1 MRKEGRATEP
11 ERRSGTMYGFK
22 IVGVALVAGILAGL
36 AGGCG
41 PQAADSPAQKS
52 QAAPAS
58 KPASKPAAGLAA
70 PLTGDRPR
78 PADADGS
85 RVRLGEEAPDFELTT
100 TDGAAF
106 RLSDQRGKV
115 VLLNFFATWCVPCLT
130 ELPHL
135 QKDVYDKIKNDHFTM
150 LAIGREHDNGQVAVF
165 RDKHHFT
172 FPMAG
177 DPGRTVFALYAE
189 KSIPRTLVIGADGH
203 VLFQVISYSDT
214 GLQHMVA
221 LIRNKLAEKAR

>member
-1 MRKEGRATEP
+1 MPNEGRATEP
-11 ERRSGTMYGFK
+11 EGRSGTMCSFK
-22 IVGVALVAGILAGL
+22 IVNVALVCGILAGL

-41 PQAADSPAQKS
+41 PQAADSPTQKS
-52 QAAPAS
+52 QTAPAR
-58 KPASKPAAGLAA
+58 KPAAGLAA

-100 TDGAAF
+100 TDGTAF
-106 RLSDQRGKV
+106 RLGDQRGKV

-135 QKDVYDKIKNDHFTM
+135 QKDVYEKIKNDHFTM
-150 LAIGREHDNGQVAVF
+150 LAIGREHDSAQVAVF

-172 FPMAG
+172 FPTAG
-177 DPGRTVFALYAE
+177 DPRRAVFALYAE
-189 KSIPRTLVIGADGH
+189 KSIPRTLVIGADGR

-214 GLQHMVA
+214 GLQHVVA
-221 LIRNKLAEKAR
+221 LIRTKLAEKAR